1 MLPWKLGKRHILPV
15 NQNLSSVSFFFF
27 TCQVSAFEPQPFSC
41 HDLAKAIYSQTAK
54 TVFSHLKM
62 GGKSNGDEVDG
73 VRRVGGVNIQE
84 IGNRKET

>member
-1 MLPWKLGKRHILPV
+1 
-15 NQNLSSVSFFFF
+15 
-27 TCQVSAFEPQPFSC
+27 
-41 HDLAKAIYSQTAK
+41 
-54 TVFSHLKM
+54 M